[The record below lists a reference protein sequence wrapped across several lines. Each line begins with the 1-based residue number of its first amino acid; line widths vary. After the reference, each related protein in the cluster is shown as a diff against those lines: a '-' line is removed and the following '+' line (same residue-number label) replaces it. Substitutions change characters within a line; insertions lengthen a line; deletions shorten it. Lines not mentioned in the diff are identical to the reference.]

1 MSEVVD
7 RVLTTLSRFVAEPA
21 SATPERVRECAESLG
36 ALASAESMAT
46 LTSAALRLA
55 KARTPEALLVAA
67 AGALRVLSQLKSQRT
82 SEPAAP
88 TATNGASGDGAGTG
102 ESPRKKRAR
111 SPQDVRRDAAR
122 QRKQAQA
129 IAADGAGALEP
140 LDRPVESITG
150 IGQRVGEALRRRG
163 IDTVGELALL
173 LPRRYED
180 ERKTTPFGE
189 LAAGPRQVVVGIVG
203 ATRAGGGRRRFVE
216 VTFEPIEEER
226 GGRVGVLRCIWF
238 QAPYGLSQRFVRGA
252 RFRLAGLVDEYR
264 GVLSMS
270 HPDALRLDGEED
282 AHVGVAAR
290 YPEIPGV
297 APKIVARAAR
307 AAVERIADTYPEAV
321 PEDVRRSERIPDLV
335 DALRVL
341 HDPPGDLDDA
351 ALTAWNEGRTQFHA
365 RLAFEEFFLLE
376 LALHA
381 RRAEEAG
388 LWAEPLVAAR
398 APVARARASL
408 PFQLTGAQER
418 VIGEIASD
426 LGRDAPM
433 RRLLQGDVGC
443 GKTAVAML
451 ACAHAVASGAQA
463 ALMAPTEVLAEQH
476 FRSLEPLAKALGLR
490 MALVV
495 GGARVSH
502 KRAVRK
508 ELAEG
513 TLDVA
518 VGTHALLV
526 EGVVFRRLRLVVV
539 DEQHR
544 FGVSQ
549 RLRLVEKSGGADAR
563 PILPHLLVMTATPIP
578 RTLALALYG
587 DLDVSVIDELPPGRR
602 PPLTRAYPEVRR
614 EEAYV
619 QLARA
624 LDAGG
629 QAFVVC
635 PLVEESEEVDLR
647 DATST
652 FEELKVRFAAQ
663 GVELMHG
670 RLPAEQK
677 HRAMARFA
685 SGEVRVLVATTVVE
699 VGVDVP
705 RANVILIEHAER
717 FGLAQLHQLRGRVGR
732 GGQASACLL
741 VHEASGEDAVARL
754 RVLCE
759 TSDGFRIAEED
770 LRIRGPGELF
780 GRKQSGLP
788 GFRFGDLRRDVALL
802 ERARDAARAMLAAD
816 PTLSAAEHEGAR
828 RALARL
834 AASPRSVVREEAG

>member
-1 MSEVVD
+1 MSETAD
-7 RVLTTLSRFVAEPA
+7 RVLRALSSFVAEPS
-21 SATPERVRECAESLG
+21 SATPESVRRCVEDLTTLG
-36 ALASAESMAT
+36 EAAPTLA
-46 LTSAALRLA
+46 AAAQRLA
-55 KARTPEALLVAA
+55 KARTPEAVLVAA
-67 AGALRVLSQLKSQRT
+67 AASLRMLSQANVQSAPVAVAGGV
-82 SEPAAP
+82 PATDEAGA
-88 TATNGASGDGAGTG
+88 ATPN
-102 ESPRKKRAR
+102 KRGR
-111 SPQDVRRDAAR
+111 SPQDARRDAAR

-129 IAADGAGALEP
+129 IAADGAGTLDA
-140 LDRPVESITG
+140 LDRPVESLSG
-150 IGQRVGEALRRRG
+150 IGQRAGEALRRRG

-189 LAAGPRQVVVGIVG
+189 LQAGARQVVVGVVA

-216 VTFEPIEEER
+216 VTFEATEEER
-226 GGRVGVLRCIWF
+226 GGRTGMLRCIWF

-252 RFRLAGLVDEYR
+252 RFRVAGLVDEFR

-282 AHVGVAAR
+282 VHVGVLPR
-290 YPEIPGV
+290 YPDLPGV
-297 APKIVARAAR
+297 APKLVARSAR
-307 AAVERIADTYPEAV
+307 AAVERIADGYPEAV
-321 PEDVRRSERIPDLV
+321 PAEIRRSEGLPELV
-335 DALRVL
+335 DALRAL
-341 HDPPGDLDDA
+341 HDPPADLDDA
-351 ALTAWNEGRTQFHA
+351 ALAAWNDGRTPFHA
-365 RLAFEEFFLLE
+365 RLAYEEFFLLE

-398 APVARARASL
+398 APVARARAAL
-408 PFQLTGAQER
+408 PFQLTKAQER
-418 VIGEIASD
+418 VLAEIASD
-426 LGRDAPM
+426 LGRDVPM

-463 ALMAPTEVLAEQH
+463 AIMAPTEVLAEQH

-502 KRAVRK
+502 KRNVRK

-549 RLRLVEKSGGADAR
+549 RLRLVEKSGGSDAR
-563 PILPHLLVMTATPIP
+563 PVLPHLLVMTATPIP

-602 PPLTRAYPEVRR
+602 PTLTRAYPEARR

-619 QLARA
+619 QLGRA

-635 PLVEESEEVDLR
+635 PLVEESEEVELR

-652 FEELKVRFAAQ
+652 FEELSRRFAEQ
-663 GVELMHG
+663 GVELLHG
-670 RLPAEQK
+670 RLPPEQK
-677 HRAMARFA
+677 QRAMARFA

-705 RANVILIEHAER
+705 RANVILVEHAER

-741 VHEASGEDAVARL
+741 VHEARGDDAVARL

-759 TSDGFRIAEED
+759 TNDGFRIAEED

-788 GFRFGDLRRDVALL
+788 GFRFGDLSRDVELL
-802 ERARDAARAMLAAD
+802 QRARDAARGMLAGD
-816 PTLSAAEHEGAR
+816 PGLTAPEHEGAR

>member
-1 MSEVVD
+1 MSEHAD
-7 RVLTTLSRFVAEPA
+7 LALRALSSLVAEPA
-21 SATPERVRECAESLG
+21 SATPERVRECVEALT
-36 ALASAESMAT
+36 ALARDEPSLAAP
-46 LTSAALRLA
+46 ALRLTR
-55 KARTPEALLVAA
+55 ARTPETVLVAA
-67 AGALRVLSQLKSQRT
+67 AAALRVVSQLNAQ
-82 SEPAAP
+82 
-88 TATNGASGDGAGTG
+88 GAHVKAG
-102 ESPRKKRAR
+102 ESAERTADAARPPGQKRGR
-111 SPQDVRRDAAR
+111 SSHDARRDAAR
-122 QRKQAQA
+122 QHKQKQA

-140 LDRPVESITG
+140 IDRPVESLPG
-150 IGQRVGEALRRRG
+150 VGQRAGEALRRRG

-180 ERKTTPFGE
+180 ERRTTPFGD
-189 LAAGPRQVVVGIVG
+189 LQAGARQVVVGVVA

-216 VTFEPIEEER
+216 VTFEPVEEER
-226 GGRVGVLRCIWF
+226 GGRTGVLRCIWF
-238 QAPYGLSQRFVRGA
+238 QAPYGLSQRFARGA
-252 RFRLAGLVDEYR
+252 RFRLAGLVDEFR

-270 HPDALRLDGEED
+270 HPDSVRLDGEED
-282 AHVGVAAR
+282 AHVGVAPR

-297 APKIVARAAR
+297 AQKLVARSAR

-321 PEDVRRSERIPDLV
+321 PADVRRSEGLPELV
-335 DALRVL
+335 EALRGL
-341 HDPPGDLDDA
+341 HDPPADLDDG
-351 ALTAWNEGRTQFHA
+351 ALAAWNEGRTPFHA

-398 APVARARASL
+398 APVARARGAL
-408 PFQLTGAQER
+408 PFALTKAQER
-418 VIGEIASD
+418 VLEEIARD
-426 LGRDAPM
+426 LARDVPM

-463 ALMAPTEVLAEQH
+463 AIMAPTEVLAEQH
-476 FRSLEPLAKALGLR
+476 FRSLEPLGKALGLR

-495 GGARVSH
+495 GGARASH
-502 KRAVRK
+502 KRNVRK

-549 RLRLVEKSGGADAR
+549 RLRLVEKSGGANAR
-563 PILPHLLVMTATPIP
+563 PVLPHLLVMTATPIP

-602 PPLTRAYPEVRR
+602 APLTRAYPEARR

-635 PLVEESEEVDLR
+635 PLVEESEDVDLR

-652 FEELKVRFAAQ
+652 FEALKGRFAAQ
-663 GVELMHG
+663 GVELLHG

-677 HRAMARFA
+677 QRAMARFA
-685 SGEVRVLVATTVVE
+685 TGEVRVLVATTVVE

-741 VHEASGEDAVARL
+741 VHEARGDDAVARL

-788 GFRFGDLRRDVALL
+788 GFRFGDLRRDVELL
-802 ERARDAARAMLAAD
+802 ARARDAARGMLAGD
-816 PTLSAAEHEGAR
+816 PELHAPEHEGAR